1 MTSVHRDEF
10 RLQSRTLLAVVAV
23 GILVMG
29 LKFVAYFIT
38 RSDAIFSDALESI
51 INVAAGGFAIFSLYY
66 AAQPKD
72 ENHPYGH
79 GKIEFFSA
87 GFEGAMILVAGI
99 SIIIKAAFSLL
110 SHKQVEHLGTGV
122 LITAASGVINFV
134 MGTVLVKYGEKYRSL
149 TLVADGK
156 HLLSDTYSSAGLIA
170 GLLLMYF
177 TGITWLDGI
186 LAIVFG
192 SIIIFTGYRLVRKSL
207 AGLMDEVDEEVLLE
221 IESIINDFRQ
231 KEWID
236 IHNFRVLK
244 YGNSYHIDCHITLPW
259 YWNLDK
265 AHEGVQSFEN
275 IFRQKFPDKV
285 ELFIHADPCLPASCH
300 ICQLD
305 NCPERKHPFTQT
317 IEWKIKR
324 LVINEKHR
332 L

>member
-1 MTSVHRDEF
+1 MQTPGIAEF
-10 RLQSRTLLAVVAV
+10 RLQLRTLVVVVLV
-23 GILVMG
+23 GILVMA
-29 LKFVAYFIT
+29 LKFTAYFIT

-51 INVAAGGFAIFSLYY
+51 INVAAGCFAIFSLYY

-99 SIIIKAAFSLL
+99 SILVKAVFSLMAQ
-110 SHKQVEHLGTGV
+110 KQVEHVGTGV
-122 LITAASGVINFV
+122 AITAVSGIINFI
-134 MGTVLVKYGEKYRSL
+134 MGRILVRYGEKYRSL

-156 HLLSDTYSSAGLIA
+156 HLLSDTYSSAGLLA
-170 GLLLMYF
+170 GLILIYF
-177 TGITWLDGI
+177 TGLNWLDGV
-186 LAIVFG
+186 LAMLFG
-192 SIIIFTGYRLVRKSL
+192 GVIIFTGYRLVRKSL

-221 IESIINDFRQ
+221 IESIIQNFRQ

-275 IFRQKFPDKV
+275 VFRQKFPDKV

-300 ICQLD
+300 ICQLTE
-305 NCPERKHPFTQT
+305 CTERKHPFKQT
-317 IEWKIKR
+317 VEWKINQ
-324 LVINEKHR
+324 LVKNEKHS